1 MGQTKDLIYRNLS
14 EINSFDLYQY
24 ESSLYVYETAMKI
37 LNNKL
42 NIIKSEYDRE
52 KVHSDIQNIKYR
64 IKSVESISKKLEAK
78 GLEFNLENIQSTL
91 EDVVGARII
100 CLTEDDVY
108 TVVDM
113 LNRIPSIKVVH
124 FDDYITNPK
133 ESGYRSYHMIVEVCV
148 PLGDNT
154 VIPVKCEIQIRT
166 LLMDAWSS
174 LEHEIIY
181 KNNDCTEESKQRLIE
196 YSYALEMMEK
206 EMESIRKREI
216 DRQEEHPIE
225 MRKIK
230 SSELRKFKD
239 SLFKYEAAGESL
251 ETILEIIKSRYDREG
266 THSDIQNIKY
276 RIKEINSIDTKL
288 ASQDKEFTMDN
299 IEHNIKDVVAARVIC
314 LDIDD
319 VYDFVAMFKQYPGIV
334 FHQDIDYID
343 KPKESGYR
351 AYHVICDIPVDFSTG
366 TEVIRCEVQFRTVLM
381 DAWASLEHETIYK
394 NASSSEEA
402 KRSLKRYSYALANM
416 DRSMLNIKNTEVEN
430 LRKIVSEEL
439 TEEERASLVSVDTI
453 MKKNKDVKTKTLQP
467 KLEQ

>member
-124 FDDYITNPK
+124 FDDYIANPK

-166 LLMDAWSS
+166 LLMDAW
-174 LEHEIIY
+174 
-181 KNNDCTEESKQRLIE
+181 
-196 YSYALEMMEK
+196 
-206 EMESIRKREI
+206 
-216 DRQEEHPIE
+216 
-225 MRKIK
+225 
-230 SSELRKFKD
+230 
-239 SLFKYEAAGESL
+239 
-251 ETILEIIKSRYDREG
+251 
-266 THSDIQNIKY
+266 
-276 RIKEINSIDTKL
+276 
-288 ASQDKEFTMDN
+288 
-299 IEHNIKDVVAARVIC
+299 
-314 LDIDD
+314 
-319 VYDFVAMFKQYPGIV
+319 
-334 FHQDIDYID
+334 
-343 KPKESGYR
+343 
-351 AYHVICDIPVDFSTG
+351 
-366 TEVIRCEVQFRTVLM
+366 
-381 DAWASLEHETIYK
+381 
-394 NASSSEEA
+394 
-402 KRSLKRYSYALANM
+402 
-416 DRSMLNIKNTEVEN
+416 
-430 LRKIVSEEL
+430 
-439 TEEERASLVSVDTI
+439 
-453 MKKNKDVKTKTLQP
+453 
-467 KLEQ
+467 